1 MACNVI
7 VRTLNDSV
15 VGSHE
20 DNFTLCFIGHAIYL
34 PAAALGVSS
43 LIGCEQTE
51 MDVILTTNTREAE
64 GYVLDLKARK
74 VSYLS
79 RDER

>member
-1 MACNVI
+1 
-7 VRTLNDSV
+7 V

-20 DNFTLCFIGHAIYL
+20 DNFKLCFIGHAIYL